1 MELSV
6 WFLDGGESRA
16 IFRSGENVYALEIH
30 IHLGLISHKVRTHWV
45 IYSLTEQVLF
55 IRYHPVTSVFL
66 ALVFGRCPSEGR
78 RCVWR

>member
-16 IFRSGENVYALEIH
+16 ILRSGKNVYALEIH

-45 IYSLTEQVLF
+45 IHSLTE
-55 IRYHPVTSVFL
+55 
-66 ALVFGRCPSEGR
+66 
-78 RCVWR
+78 